1 MDTSQAMNRLP
12 LQGYT
17 VVELGHSLSA
27 PYAGH
32 ILAHLGATVIKIEN
46 TGSGD
51 HARGWGKVR
60 SGDAAVMFH
69 AINCGKK
76 SVVADLRDP
85 AVSQAL
91 KTLILERA
99 DIVVQN
105 LKAGGV
111 ERAGLDAATLR
122 AAKPELV
129 YCNISAFGQTGPLRD
144 APGYDPLV
152 QAMSGMMSLVGRPDD
167 PPVRV
172 PISVN
177 DMGSGMWSVIGIL
190 AATLERVRSGTGATV
205 DTSLYETALAWVT
218 VQMTD
223 YLNSGELPVRQ
234 GSGNANIVPYQAFEC
249 ADGQILIAAG
259 NDRLFRNLCDAIGE
273 GHLADDPRFAG
284 NADRVRNKD
293 LLIGLIEGPIR
304 LVGMADLQNRLEM
317 RGVPSG
323 PILTVDEVMDA
334 EQTAAIGIIEMT
346 PADGVRTVGLPIS
359 FDAIRPPLAGRSPR
373 LGEHDEILEEAH
385 SCA

>member
-1 MDTSQAMNRLP
+1 MDKSQNARRLP
-12 LQGYT
+12 LHGHT

-32 ILAHLGATVIKIEN
+32 ILAHLGATVIKVESA
-46 TGSGD
+46 GPGD
-51 HARGWGKVR
+51 YARGWGKVWC
-60 SGDAAVMFH
+60 GDAAVMFH

-85 AVSQAL
+85 DNRRAL
-91 KTLILERA
+91 KDLILDRA

-105 LKAGGV
+105 LKVGSV

-122 AAKPELV
+122 AEKPQLV

-152 QAMSGMMSLVGRPDD
+152 QAMSGMMSLVGHPDS

-190 AATLERVRSGTGATV
+190 AACLERVRTGNGATV
-205 DTSLYETALAWVT
+205 DTSLYETALAWIT

-234 GSGNANIVPYQAFEC
+234 GSANANIVPYQVFEC
-249 ADGQILIAAG
+249 ANGPILIAAG
-259 NDRLFRNLCDAIGE
+259 NDRLFRHLCDAIGAAN
-273 GHLADDPRFAG
+273 LADDPRFAG
-284 NADRVRNKD
+284 NADRVRNKN
-293 LLIGLIEGPIR
+293 LLISLLEGPIR
-304 LVGMADLQNRLEM
+304 LLDMAELLQRLET

-323 PILTVDEVMDA
+323 PILTVDDVVDA
-334 EQTAAIGIIEMT
+334 EQTIAIGIMGTT
-346 PADGVRTVGLPIS
+346 PEDGVRTVGVPIS
-359 FDAIRPPLAGRSPR
+359 FDAMRPPLAGRSPR
-373 LGEHDEILEEAH
+373 LGEHNDILEETLT
-385 SCA
+385 CA

>member
-1 MDTSQAMNRLP
+1 MDTSHAIPCLP

-32 ILAHLGATVIKIEN
+32 ILAHLGATVIKIES
-46 TGSGD
+46 TGPGD

-76 SVVADLRDP
+76 SVVADLRDEEMKR
-85 AVSQAL
+85 AL

-105 LKAGGV
+105 LKAGSV
-111 ERAGLDAATLR
+111 ERAGLDAGTLR
-122 AAKPELV
+122 AEKPQLI

-144 APGYDPLV
+144 SPGYDPLV

-190 AATLERVRSGTGATV
+190 AALVERVRTGIGTTL
-205 DTSLYETALAWVT
+205 DTSLYETALAWIT

-223 YLNSGELPVRQ
+223 FLNSGELPVRQ
-234 GSGNANIVPYQAFEC
+234 GSGNANIVPYQAFDC
-249 ADGQILIAAG
+249 ADGQVLIAAG
-259 NDRLFRNLCDAIGE
+259 NDKLFRNLCHAIGMD
-273 GHLADDPRFAG
+273 HLADDPRFAG

-293 LLIGLIEGPIR
+293 LLINLLEGPIR
-304 LVGMADLQNRLEM
+304 LVHAAELQTRLTLL
-317 RGVPSG
+317 GVPSG
-323 PILTVDEVMDA
+323 PILRMDQVVQA

-346 PADGVRTVGLPIS
+346 PGDGVRTVGLPIS
-359 FDAIRPPLAGRSPR
+359 FNHVRPPLAGKSPR
-373 LGEHDEILEEAH
+373 HGEHNSILEERLT
-385 SCA
+385 CG